1 MTYKGYALWMPVNDQ
16 GIADSKGEE
25 RAFLV
30 LNDSNDLSE
39 FTSDSDRAPSV
50 LWGVFNRPLRY
61 KTEGASCCLPE
72 VSSIR

>member
-1 MTYKGYALWMPVNDQ
+1 MTYKGYALWMSVNDQ
-16 GIADSKGEE
+16 GIADSNGEE

-30 LNDSNDLSE
+30 LNDSNDLLE
-39 FTSDSDRAPSV
+39 FTSDFDRAPSV
-50 LWGVFNRPLRY
+50 LKGVFNWPLRY

>member
-1 MTYKGYALWMPVNDQ
+1 MTYKGYALWMSVNDQ
-16 GIADSKGEE
+16 GIADSNGEE

-30 LNDSNDLSE
+30 SNDSKDLSK
-39 FTSDSDRAPSV
+39 FTSDSDRPPSV
-50 LWGVFNRPLRY
+50 LRGEFNRPLRY